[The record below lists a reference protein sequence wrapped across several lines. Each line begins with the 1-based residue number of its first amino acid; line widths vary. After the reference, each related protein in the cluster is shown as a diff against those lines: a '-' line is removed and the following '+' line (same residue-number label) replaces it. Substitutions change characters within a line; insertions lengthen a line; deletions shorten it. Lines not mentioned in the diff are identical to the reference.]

1 MSTRSIIGI
10 KEPNGTIRAVT
21 CHYDGYP
28 EGVGK
33 TLLQHYAAAD
43 TVRALLALGDL
54 SALEP
59 SIDASE
65 FYARDRGETLSPPI
79 EITPD
84 DAAILGRIY
93 YAYLW
98 DVTAA
103 CWVWS
108 DALLADLRPLTAA
121 DCGVSDA

>member
-10 KEPNGTIRAVT
+10 VEPTGLIRAVT

-28 EGVGK
+28 AGVGK
-33 TLLQHYAAAD
+33 KLLQHYADAD
-43 TVRALLALGDL
+43 AVRALLALGDL

-59 SIDASE
+59 TIEESE

-84 DAAILGRIY
+84 DAAILGRTY

-98 DVTAA
+98 DVNAS
-103 CWVWS
+103 CWMWS
-108 DALLADLRPLTAA
+108 DALLVALRPLTNA
-121 DCGVSDA
+121 DCGLSDA